1 MRPNAILWTS
11 VGGFLLLVAGL
22 RYFGAL
28 RVRFWGEADIRDD
41 MASIA
46 SVADNPK
53 RT

>member
-22 RYFGAL
+22 AL